1 MAEERTRERDLIL
14 ANGESAFI
22 QDTTKGNVNCYVGP
36 YKASLSATDQPV
48 VFNQK
53 TNRFETSILESAKTS
68 FCNIKQNFYA
78 ILENP
83 EKDNQFPKTGTVN
96 NSSELQFGKKV
107 NINGPLSFPLWPGQI
122 ATIIE
127 GHKLKSNQ
135 YLVVRVYDENAAREN
150 WNKSVVSSENDKN
163 VFDVKEIK
171 IGKLFIIKGTDVSF
185 YIPPTGIEVVKDSN
199 NNEYIRNAVT
209 LERLEYCILLDE
221 NGNKRFEK
229 GPAVVFPTSTETFI
243 ERDESP
249 KLKAVE
255 LNDVKAIYVKV
266 IAPYVENGIE
276 FEEGQELLITGKD
289 QKFYFPRAEHA
300 IIKYGKNEVQFAVT
314 IPAGEGRYVLDR
326 NSGDI
331 QTVKGPQVFLPDP
344 RKEILVKR
352 ILTENQVSLWFPGNL
367 KAKEINTEI
376 ASTAKVKYM
385 NAKTS
390 KPYQR
395 DSSSVYASPS
405 ELNKPVEV
413 ESFGSSKKSSILE
426 DSFSDA
432 FNRSTTYAPPP
443 SISLD
448 TKYEGAV
455 MVDVWPGYA
464 VQVKNKTGNKRIEV
478 GPVHL
483 ILDFDETLEEVY
495 LPNGTKT
502 VFLPIKDNSIMIQVS
517 ARTSDNENVIAVC
530 SVGYEFL
537 EANDWFKTLDLHSL
551 MMKNIHDNIRTV
563 ISTKTST
570 EMYSSDVEISE
581 DYLTLFSN
589 GMKINSIKI
598 EDVKFEN
605 NKLVL
610 MFKDSIDSLRLLELE
625 KQTSKTKAEKET
637 LILNETKA
645 KIANELDLIKSQK
658 ELVELKAELESLK
671 LKKQKESD
679 FEKANNEKEL
689 ETLKVERDS
698 IRTSFEAEKI
708 HTFNAL
714 NADALMKEV
723 QAYVEKAKAIS
734 PELAIVLKEASNK
747 NFVAKLTE
755 NLGLEALM
763 NDTSIVKVLENKLG
777 GVELNDILKNLKVVS

>member
-1 MAEERTRERDLIL
+1 MAEERTRERDLVL
-14 ANGESAFI
+14 GPNEYSYVR
-22 QDTTKGNVNCYVGP
+22 DETKGNVNIYCGS
-36 YKASLSATDQPV
+36 YKASLSQTDQPV
-48 VFNQK
+48 
-53 TNRFETSILESAKTS
+53 ILNKEGKFVPALNLDVAKQQ
-68 FCNIKQNFYA
+68 FVIVKQNNYVV
-78 ILENP
+78 LENP
-83 EKDNQFPKTGTVN
+83 EINGLFPKTGTVS
-96 NSSELQFGKKV
+96 NSSELKVGKKV
-107 NINGPLSFPLWPGQI
+107 NIAGPTTFPLWPGQI
-122 ATIIE
+122 ATVIE

-135 YLVVRVYDENAAREN
+135 FLVVRVYSEEEAKEN
-150 WNKSVVSSENDKN
+150 WNKSIISSENDSN
-163 VFDVKEIK
+163 VFDVKNLR

-185 YIPPTGIEVVKDSN
+185 YIPPTGIEVVKDSSG
-199 NNEYIRNAVT
+199 EYIRNAVT

-266 IAPYVENGIE
+266 IAPYVENTVSY
-276 FEEGQELLITGKD
+276 EEGQELLITGKD

-314 IPAGEGRYVLDR
+314 IPSGEGRYVLDR

-331 QTVKGPQVFLPDP
+331 RTVKGPQVFLPDP
-344 RKEILVKR
+344 RKEILIKR
-352 ILTENQVSLWFPGNL
+352 ILTESQVGLWFPGNQ
-367 KAKEINTEI
+367 KAKDINSEI
-376 ASTAKVKYM
+376 ASTAKAKYN
-385 NAKTS
+385 NAKTT

-483 ILDFDETLEEVY
+483 ILDFDETLEEIY
-495 LPNGTKT
+495 LPNGIKT
-502 VFLPIKDNSIMIQVS
+502 VFLPIKDNSMMIQVF
-517 ARTSDNENVIAVC
+517 ARTSDNENVIGLV
-530 SVGYEFL
+530 SVQYDFMSE
-537 EANDWFKTLDLHSL
+537 NDWFKTLDLHSL

-563 ISTKTST
+563 ISTKSST

-658 ELVELKAELESLK
+658 ELVELRAELESLK

-763 NDTSIVKVLENKLG
+763 KDTSIVKVMENKLG

>member
-1 MAEERTRERDLIL
+1 MAEERTRERDLVL
-14 ANGESAFI
+14 GPNEYSYVR
-22 QDTTKGNVNCYVGP
+22 DETKGNVNIYCGS
-36 YKASLSATDQPV
+36 YKASLSQTDQPV
-48 VFNQK
+48 
-53 TNRFETSILESAKTS
+53 ILNKEGKFVPALNLDVAKQQ
-68 FCNIKQNFYA
+68 FVIVKQNNYVV
-78 ILENP
+78 LENP
-83 EKDNQFPKTGTVN
+83 EINGLFPKTGTVS
-96 NSSELQFGKKV
+96 NSSELKVGKKV
-107 NINGPLSFPLWPGQI
+107 NIAGPTTFPLWPGQI
-122 ATIIE
+122 ATVIE

-135 YLVVRVYDENAAREN
+135 FLVVRVYSEEEAKEN
-150 WNKSVVSSENDKN
+150 WNKSIISSENDSN
-163 VFDVKEIK
+163 VFDVKNLR

-185 YIPPTGIEVVKDSN
+185 YIPPTGIEVVKDSSG
-199 NNEYIRNAVT
+199 EYIRNAVT

-266 IAPYVENGIE
+266 IAPYVQNEIE

-331 QTVKGPQVFLPDP
+331 KTVKGPQVFLPDP

-376 ASTAKVKYM
+376 ASTAKAKYN

-464 VQVKNKTGNKRIEV
+464 VQVKNKTGNTRREI
-478 GPVHL
+478 GPIHL

-517 ARTSDNENVIAVC
+517 ARTSDNENVIAIC
-530 SVGYEFL
+530 SVAYEFIG
-537 EANDWFKTLDLHSL
+537 ANDWFKTLDLHSL

-563 ISTKTST
+563 ISTKSST

-658 ELVELKAELESLK
+658 ELVELRAELESLK

-777 GVELNDILKNLKVVS
+777 GVELNDILKNLKVIS

>member
-1 MAEERTRERDLIL
+1 MAEERTRERDLVL
-14 ANGESAFI
+14 GPNEYSYVR
-22 QDTTKGNVNCYVGP
+22 DETKGNVNIYCGS
-36 YKASLSATDQPV
+36 YKASLSQTDQPV
-48 VFNQK
+48 
-53 TNRFETSILESAKTS
+53 ILNKEGKFVPALNLDVAKQQ
-68 FCNIKQNFYA
+68 FVIVKQNNYVV
-78 ILENP
+78 LENP
-83 EKDNQFPKTGTVN
+83 EINGLFPKTGTVS
-96 NSSELQFGKKV
+96 NSSELKVGKKV
-107 NINGPLSFPLWPGQI
+107 NIAGPTTFPLWPGQI
-122 ATIIE
+122 ATVIE

-135 YLVVRVYDENAAREN
+135 FLVVRVYSEEEAKEN
-150 WNKSVVSSENDKN
+150 WNKSIISSENDSN
-163 VFDVKEIK
+163 VFDVKNLR

-185 YIPPTGIEVVKDSN
+185 YIPPTGIEVVKDSSG
-199 NNEYIRNAVT
+199 EYIRNAVT

-331 QTVKGPQVFLPDP
+331 KTVKGPQVFLPDP

-376 ASTAKVKYM
+376 ASTAKAKYI

-483 ILDFDETLEEVY
+483 ILDFDETLEEIY
-495 LPNGTKT
+495 LPNGIKT
-502 VFLPIKDNSIMIQVS
+502 VFLPIKDNSMMIQVF
-517 ARTSDNENVIAVC
+517 ARTSDNENVIGLV
-530 SVGYEFL
+530 SVQYDFMSE
-537 EANDWFKTLDLHSL
+537 NDWFKTLDLHSL

-563 ISTKTST
+563 ISTKSST

-658 ELVELKAELESLK
+658 ELVELRAELESLK

-747 NFVAKLTE
+747 NFIAKLTE

-763 NDTSIVKVLENKLG
+763 KDTSIVKVMENKLG